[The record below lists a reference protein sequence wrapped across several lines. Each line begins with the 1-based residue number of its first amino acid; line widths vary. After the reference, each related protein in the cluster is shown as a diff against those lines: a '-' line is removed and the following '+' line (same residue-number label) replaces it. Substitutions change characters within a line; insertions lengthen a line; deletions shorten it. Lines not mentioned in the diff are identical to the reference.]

1 MSQDFEFFE
10 AGPEFQAQIFRLWC
24 DVFTS
29 WDEETKR
36 IIADRLNAGSRA
48 GTVRTPAVRL
58 RSSGTLIAALRLEYW
73 NFAGEFPGQIR
84 RGVHVGEVAV
94 RPEYQGCGV
103 GTLLM
108 EQAVRLL
115 KNSVPRPDFAFLGGY
130 TGFYRRFGF
139 LPVDGT
145 PRLVVPLAPERGG
158 TKRFPVL
165 DRLRRPDAGSI
176 REFLPG
182 KDGETI
188 IKLQTPAP
196 GETVIDADMLDRE
209 FIFRSACEELDCF
222 VTPAQGEAEGFLF
235 RCGST
240 IYNSGFRNDE
250 AGERLLSEAFFRI
263 AATGAEEISIT
274 GNKTVCEKWLR
285 MNQLPFRRVS
295 PVGGICSAMRLELD
309 RAD

>member
-10 AGPEFQAQIFRLWC
+10 AGPEFQDRIFRLWC

-29 WDEETKR
+29 WDDGTKR
-36 IIADRLNAGSRA
+36 IIADRLNAGFRA

-58 RSSGTLIAALRLEYW
+58 RSSGALIAALRLEYW

-94 RPEYQGCGV
+94 RPEFQGRGV

-108 EQAVRLL
+108 KHTVRLL
-115 KNSVPRPDFAFLGGY
+115 KNSVPPPDFAFLGGY
-130 TGFYRRFGF
+130 TGFYRRLGF
-139 LPVDGT
+139 LPVDGA
-145 PRLVVPLAPERGG
+145 PRLVVPLSPERGG
-158 TKRFPVL
+158 VKRFPIL

-176 REFLPG
+176 RKFSPE
-182 KDGETI
+182 KDGEAVM
-188 IKLQTPAP
+188 KLQTPAQ

-209 FIFRSACEELDCF
+209 FIFRSAREELDCF
-222 VTPAQGEAEGFLF
+222 VTPAQGETEGFLF
-235 RCGST
+235 RCGNG
-240 IYNSGFRNDE
+240 IYNSGFGNEDATE
-250 AGERLLSEAFFRI
+250 TLLSEAFFRI

-285 MNQLPFRRVS
+285 MKQLPFRRIS
-295 PVGGICSAMRLELD
+295 PVGGICSAMRLDLNRKE
-309 RAD
+309 

>member
-1 MSQDFEFFE
+1 MSQDFDFFE
-10 AGPEFQAQIFRLWC
+10 AGPEFQARIFRLWC

-29 WDEETKR
+29 WDEETQR
-36 IIADRLNAGSRA
+36 IIADRLSAGFRA

-58 RSSGTLIAALRLEYW
+58 RTNGELVAALRLEYW
-73 NFAGEFPGQIR
+73 NFAGKLPGQAR
-84 RGVHVGEVAV
+84 KGVHVGEVAV

-108 EQAVRLL
+108 EHTVRLL
-115 KNSVPRPDFAFLGGY
+115 RNSVPRPDFAFLGGY

-139 LPVDGT
+139 LPVDSA
-145 PRLVVPLAPERGG
+145 PRLAVPLSPERGG

-165 DRLRRPDAGSI
+165 DRLSRPDAGSI
-176 REFLPG
+176 REFLPE
-182 KDGETI
+182 KDGEAV
-188 IKLQTPAP
+188 IKLQTPVPEEA
-196 GETVIDADMLDRE
+196 VIDADMLNRE
-209 FIFRSACEELDCF
+209 FIFRNARAELDCF
-222 VTPAQGEAEGFLF
+222 VTPTQGEAEGFLF
-235 RCGST
+235 RCGNT

-285 MNQLPFRRVS
+285 MKQLPFRRIS
-295 PVGGICSAMRLELD
+295 PVGGVCSAMRLELE
-309 RAD
+309 RAN